1 LHIFVKKRVMAA
13 SQDYRDNMFGA
24 SYVSQFLK
32 KKKKNDE
39 VTCGRDD
46 AKPCGDERG
55 EVRAGGDVEE
65 GKKSPSAGGEKNE
78 VLDPKEAKKWGKKIG
93 QVKKNAPAMKNLT
106 KNQQKALEMG
116 PPKPT
121 YTKG

>member
-1 LHIFVKKRVMAA
+1 MEA

-32 KKKKNDE
+32 KKKKKDDE
-39 VTCGRDD
+39 VTCGRED
-46 AKPCGDERG
+46 AKPCGEGRG

-65 GKKSPSAGGEKNE
+65 GKTSSATTGEKNK
-78 VLDPKEAKKWGKKIG
+78 VLTAKQAAKRKEEFEENRKK
-93 QVKKNAPAMKNLT
+93 APAMKNLT
-106 KNQQKALEMG
+106 KNQQKSLEMG